1 MLQII
6 KKLQVLLDKKQK
18 RTMAGLMVLMII
30 GAFLQTAGI
39 GMLVQAVNVV
49 IDPQILEKSGLV
61 RAFYDFLG
69 CGDFRS
75 FSVTVM
81 VLLVVTFVVKN
92 LFLFVQQ
99 KLTLA
104 FVYTNQFATSE
115 RMMRNYLRRGY
126 EFYLNADT
134 AVVQRSIT
142 SDVNNMYAL
151 ILALLQLMS
160 DGVVSL
166 FVVSYCLMTN
176 GVMTVLLAVSLVVLM
191 ALIKGILK
199 PIMYKAGKDNQ
210 EYYSGL
216 FKWISQTVQGIK
228 EVKVIGK
235 EQYFVEEYR
244 KCGSG
249 YVNAVQRYSL
259 YNNIPKL
266 LIETVC
272 IAVMMGYMIVL
283 TLMGAA
289 SENMLEVLST
299 LAAAAF
305 VLLPAVN
312 RINNQINSIAYF
324 EPFFMGVTD
333 NLQDEISDK
342 HVNMAFAADEEEKL
356 PIRHSIELRDI
367 VYAYPDTDKLIFDHA
382 SLTIPIGTSVGIV
395 GTSGAG
401 KSTLVDIL
409 LGLLEGKEGRI
420 CADGAEV
427 KERYRNWLKNIGYIP
442 QMIFMLDDTIRRN
455 VAFGVRDDKIDE
467 NRVWEVLREA
477 RLDEFVRSLPE
488 GLDTGIGERGIR
500 LSGGQ
505 RQRIG
510 IARALYYDPEV
521 LILDEATS
529 ALDND
534 TEAAIMDSINR
545 LHGRK
550 TLIIIAH
557 RLQTIEKCD
566 LVYRV
571 ENGKMVRERG
581 ESSVEERQSARSGH
595 GG

>member
-1 MLQII
+1 MAQIL
-6 KKLQVLLDKKQK
+6 KKMNVLLDRRQK
-18 RTMAGLMVLMII
+18 LAMAGLMVLMVI
-30 GAFLQTAGI
+30 GAFLQTAGV
-39 GMLVQAVNVV
+39 GLLVQVVSVV
-49 IDPQILEKSGLV
+49 IDPGAVEKSAMV
-61 RAFYDFLG
+61 RGFYDFLG
-69 CGDFRS
+69 CQDFQS

-81 VLLVVTFVVKN
+81 ALLIVTFAVKN
-92 LFLFVQQ
+92 VFLFVQQ
-99 KLTLA
+99 KLTFA
-104 FVYTNQFATSE
+104 FVYTNQFRTSE

-151 ILALLQLMS
+151 ILALLQLLS

-166 FVVSYCLMTN
+166 FVVSYCLMAN
-176 GVMTVLLAVSLVVLM
+176 GLMTMLLAFSLVALM
-191 ALIKGILK
+191 AAIKKVLK
-199 PIMYKAGKDNQ
+199 PVMHKAGEDNQ
-210 EYYSGL
+210 NYYSSL

-228 EVKVIGK
+228 EVKIICK
-235 EQYFVEEYR
+235 EQYFVDEYR
-244 KCGSG
+244 KCGKG
-249 YVNAVQRYSL
+249 YVDAVQRYSL
-259 YNNIPKL
+259 YNNVPKL

-272 IAVMMGYMIVL
+272 IGVMMGYMIVL
-283 TLMGAA
+283 TLTGT
-289 SENMLEVLST
+289 STENMLEVLST

-324 EPFFMGVTD
+324 EPFFMGVSD
-333 NLQDEISDK
+333 NLQEEIEDDRVDMS
-342 HVNMAFAADEEEKL
+342 FAAEAEKL
-356 PIRHSIELRDI
+356 PLERSIELRDI
-367 VYAYPDTDKLIFDHA
+367 TYAYPNTEKLIFDHA
-382 SLTIPIGTSVGIV
+382 ELEIAIGSAVGIV

-401 KSTLVDIL
+401 KSTIVDVL
-409 LGLLEGKEGRI
+409 LGLLEVKSGAI
-420 CADGAEV
+420 YADGVDV
-427 KERYRNWLKNIGYIP
+427 KTCYRAFLKNIGYIP

-455 VAFGVRDDKIDE
+455 VAFGVHDQDIDE
-467 NRVWEVLREA
+467 ERIWEVLREA
-477 RLDEFVRSLPE
+477 QLDEFVKSLPE

-550 TLIIIAH
+550 TLVIIAH

-566 LVYRV
+566 VVYRV
-571 ENGKMVRERG
+571 EDGKIRRN
-581 ESSVEERQSARSGH
+581 
-595 GG
+595 